1 MENDEAVTIG
11 VIGGSGLYQLF
22 EEGTAEELDVLTPFG
37 PTSSPISIGTMSGRR
52 VAFLTRHGREHSVAP
67 HRINHRANLW
77 ALRSLGVR
85 AIVSSSAVG
94 GLHPD
99 YAPGTFVVTDQL
111 IDRTFGRA
119 DTFFEDDVQHLSFAD
134 PFDPTLRRAAVD
146 AIAALDVPF
155 RPTGTCV
162 VIQGPRFSTRAESVW
177 LREAGGHTINMTM
190 TPEVPLAAELGIA
203 TVNLSFVTDAD
214 AGLAPTEDEAAA
226 AAAHAATADGAA
238 TAAKADGAATAATA
252 DAADDAG
259 APVTHAL
266 VMERLARANEVIV
279 RAIGGIVGAIPA
291 DFTPRELVP
300 ASASASI
307 VQTQPT
313 AASTGPTT
321 TAGTTA

>member
-22 EEGTAEELDVLTPFG
+22 EEGTAEELDVPTPFG
-37 PTSSPISIGTMSGRR
+37 STSSPISIGTMSGRR

-67 HRINHRANLW
+67 HRINHRANVW

-99 YAPGTFVVTDQL
+99 YTPGTFVVTDQL

-134 PFDPTLRRAAVD
+134 PFDPTLRRAAVE

-226 AAAHAATADGAA
+226 AAAAH
-238 TAAKADGAATAATA
+238 AATA

-266 VMERLARANEVIV
+266 VMEHLARANEVIV
-279 RAIGGIVGAIPA
+279 RAIGEIVGAIPA

-300 ASASASI
+300 TSASASI
-307 VQTQPT
+307 MQAQPASTSVTQAQPATSPT
-313 AASTGPTT
+313 A
-321 TAGTTA
+321 

>member
-22 EEGTAEELDVLTPFG
+22 EEGTADELDVPTPFG
-37 PTSSPISIGTMSGRR
+37 PTSSPISIGTMAGRR

-67 HRINHRANLW
+67 HRINHRANVW

-111 IDRTFGRA
+111 IDRTWGRA

-134 PFDPTLRRAAVD
+134 PFDPTLRRAAID
-146 AIAALDVPF
+146 AVAGLDVPF

-177 LREAGGHTINMTM
+177 LRQAGGHTINMTM

-214 AGLAPTEDEAAA
+214 AGLAPTEEETAAA
-226 AAAHAATADGAA
+226 AAASGPDV
-238 TAAKADGAATAATA
+238 
-252 DAADDAG
+252 DDAG
-259 APVTHAL
+259 AVVTHAL

-279 RAIGGIVGAIPA
+279 RAIGQIVAAIPA

-300 ASASASI
+300 TSASASI
-307 VQTQPT
+307 MRIQPT
-313 AASTGPTT
+313 AASATQAQPNTGA
-321 TAGTTA
+321 TA

>member
-1 MENDEAVTIG
+1 VENDEAVTIG

-22 EEGTAEELDVLTPFG
+22 EEGTADELDVPTPFG
-37 PTSSPISIGTMSGRR
+37 PTSSPISIGTMAGRR

-67 HRINHRANLW
+67 HRINHRANVW

-111 IDRTFGRA
+111 IDRTWGRA

-134 PFDPTLRRAAVD
+134 PFDPTLRRAAID
-146 AIAALDVPF
+146 AVAGLDVPF

-177 LREAGGHTINMTM
+177 LRQAGGHTVNMTM

-226 AAAHAATADGAA
+226 AAAAAASGPDV
-238 TAAKADGAATAATA
+238 
-252 DAADDAG
+252 DDAG
-259 APVTHAL
+259 AVVTHAL

-279 RAIGGIVGAIPA
+279 RAIGQIVAAIPA
-291 DFTPRELVP
+291 DFTPRELIP
-300 ASASASI
+300 TSASASI
-307 VQTQPT
+307 MQAQP
-313 AASTGPTT
+313 ASTTT
-321 TAGTTA
+321 TTTGASA

>member
-1 MENDEAVTIG
+1 VENDEAVTIG

-22 EEGTAEELDVLTPFG
+22 EEGTADELDVPTPFG
-37 PTSSPISIGTMSGRR
+37 PTSSPISIGTMAGRR

-67 HRINHRANLW
+67 HRINHRANVW

-111 IDRTFGRA
+111 IDRTWGRA

-134 PFDPTLRRAAVD
+134 PFDPTLRRAAID
-146 AIAALDVPF
+146 AVAGLDVPF

-177 LREAGGHTINMTM
+177 LRQAGGHTINMTM

-226 AAAHAATADGAA
+226 AAAASGPDV
-238 TAAKADGAATAATA
+238 
-252 DAADDAG
+252 DDAG
-259 APVTHAL
+259 AVVTHAL

-279 RAIGGIVGAIPA
+279 RAIGQIVAAIPA

-300 ASASASI
+300 TSASASI
-307 VQTQPT
+307 MQAQPAGPT
-313 AASTGPTT
+313 ATKAQPAATT
-321 TAGTTA
+321 TTTGATA

>member
-22 EEGTAEELDVLTPFG
+22 EEGTADELDVPTPFG
-37 PTSSPISIGTMSGRR
+37 PTSSPISIGTMAGRR

-67 HRINHRANLW
+67 HRINHRANVW

-111 IDRTFGRA
+111 IDRTWGRA
-119 DTFFEDDVQHLSFAD
+119 GTFFEDDVQHLSFAD
-134 PFDPTLRRAAVD
+134 PFDPTLRRAAID
-146 AIAALDVPF
+146 AVAGLDVPF

-177 LREAGGHTINMTM
+177 LRQAGGHTINMTM

-226 AAAHAATADGAA
+226 AAAAAANSGPDV
-238 TAAKADGAATAATA
+238 
-252 DAADDAG
+252 DDAG
-259 APVTHAL
+259 AVVTHAL

-279 RAIGGIVGAIPA
+279 RAIGQIVAAIPA
-291 DFTPRELVP
+291 DFTPRELIP
-300 ASASASI
+300 TSASASI
-307 VQTQPT
+307 MQAQP
-313 AASTGPTT
+313 ASTTTTTTGPT
-321 TAGTTA
+321 A

>member
-1 MENDEAVTIG
+1 VENDVTATIG
-11 VIGGSGLYQLF
+11 VIGGSGLYELF
-22 EEGTAEELDVLTPFG
+22 APGTADEMDVETPFG
-37 PTSSPISIGTMSGRR
+37 PTSSPVTVGTMAGKR

-67 HRINHRANLW
+67 HLINHRANVW

-111 IDRTFGRA
+111 IDRTWGRA
-119 DTFFEDDVQHLSFAD
+119 DTFFEDQVQHLSFAD
-134 PFDPTLRRAAVD
+134 PFDPVLRRVAVD
-146 AIAALDVPF
+146 AVAALDVPF

-177 LREAGGHTINMTM
+177 MREAGGHTINMTM
-190 TPEVPLAAELGIA
+190 TPEVPLAAELGIG

-214 AGLAPTEDEAAA
+214 AGLAPSE
-226 AAAHAATADGAA
+226 
-238 TAAKADGAATAATA
+238 A
-252 DAADDAG
+252 DAARSTE

-279 RAIGGIVGAIPA
+279 GAIGSIVGSIPD

-300 ASASASI
+300 AAASATI
-307 VQTQPT
+307 IART
-313 AASTGPTT
+313 A
-321 TAGTTA
+321 

>member
-22 EEGTAEELDVLTPFG
+22 EEGTADELDVPTPFG

-67 HRINHRANLW
+67 HRINHRANVW

-111 IDRTFGRA
+111 IDRTWGRA

-134 PFDPTLRRAAVD
+134 PFDPTLRRAAID
-146 AIAALDVPF
+146 AVAGLDVPF

-177 LREAGGHTINMTM
+177 LRQAGGHTINMTM

-226 AAAHAATADGAA
+226 AAAASGPDV
-238 TAAKADGAATAATA
+238 
-252 DAADDAG
+252 DDAG
-259 APVTHAL
+259 AVVTHAL

-279 RAIGGIVGAIPA
+279 RAIGQIVAAIPA

-300 ASASASI
+300 TSASASI
-307 VQTQPT
+307 MQAQPAGPT
-313 AASTGPTT
+313 ATQAQPATGATATT
-321 TAGTTA
+321 GATA

>member
-1 MENDEAVTIG
+1 MTANIG
-11 VIGGSGLYQLF
+11 VIGGSGLYELF
-22 EEGTAEELDVLTPFG
+22 APGTADEIDVPTPFG
-37 PTSSPISIGTMSGRR
+37 ATSSPITVGTMAGKR

-111 IDRTFGRA
+111 IDRTWGRS
-119 DTFFEDDVQHLSFAD
+119 DTFFEDAVQHLSFAD
-134 PFDPTLRRAAVD
+134 PFDPVLRRAAVD
-146 AIAALDVPF
+146 AVAGLDVPF

-190 TPEVPLAAELGIA
+190 TPEVPLAAELGIG

-226 AAAHAATADGAA
+226 ASE
-238 TAAKADGAATAATA
+238 
-252 DAADDAG
+252 
-259 APVTHAL
+259 APVSHAM

-279 RAIGGIVGAIPA
+279 RAIGSIVAAVPDDYA
-291 DFTPRELVP
+291 PRELVP
-300 ASASASI
+300 AAASASI
-307 VQTQPT
+307 MAVS
-313 AASTGPTT
+313 A
-321 TAGTTA
+321 

>member
-1 MENDEAVTIG
+1 MTATIG
-11 VIGGSGLYQLF
+11 VIGGSGLYELF
-22 EEGTAEELDVLTPFG
+22 APGTADEMDVETPFG
-37 PTSSPISIGTMSGRR
+37 PTSSPVTVGTMAGKR

-67 HRINHRANLW
+67 HLINHRANVW

-111 IDRTFGRA
+111 IDRTWGRA
-119 DTFFEDDVQHLSFAD
+119 DTFFEDQVQHLSFAD
-134 PFDPTLRRAAVD
+134 PFDPVLRRVAVD
-146 AIAALDVPF
+146 AVAALDVPF

-177 LREAGGHTINMTM
+177 MREAGGHTINMTM
-190 TPEVPLAAELGIA
+190 TPEVPLAAELGIG

-214 AGLAPTEDEAAA
+214 AGLAPSE
-226 AAAHAATADGAA
+226 
-238 TAAKADGAATAATA
+238 A
-252 DAADDAG
+252 DAARSTE

-279 RAIGGIVGAIPA
+279 GAIGSIVGSIPD

-300 ASASASI
+300 A
-307 VQTQPT
+307 
-313 AASTGPTT
+313 AASESVM
-321 TAGTTA
+321 AVSA